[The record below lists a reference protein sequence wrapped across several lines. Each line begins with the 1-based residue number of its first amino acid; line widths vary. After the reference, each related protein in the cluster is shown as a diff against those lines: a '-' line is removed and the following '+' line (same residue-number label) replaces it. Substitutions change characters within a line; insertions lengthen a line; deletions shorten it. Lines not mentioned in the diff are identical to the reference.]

1 MTSISSF
8 VVVVISIYFST
19 SVYGF
24 QSFSSN
30 RHIHV
35 TPSSRRCRK
44 QYLKT
49 DNDDDNK
56 NKFLDRDDR
65 ADELDIETLLDTP
78 IYDPEKSNGWFADLV
93 RNDYNTAEALYA
105 GLIWGD
111 CFARSI
117 AICNVRQWIC
127 SFSRRWWQVI
137 LICENN
143 LGDKSVTTIQQ

>member
-49 DNDDDNK
+49 DNDDDN

-78 IYDPEKSNGWFADLV
+78 IFDPEKSNGWFADLV

-105 GLIWGD
+105 GLI
-111 CFARSI
+111 I
-117 AICNVRQWIC
+117 AAG
-127 SFSRRWWQVI
+127 VI
-137 LICENN
+137 ASQEALRFVMYGSGYVPFHGGGGK
-143 LGDKSVTTIQQ
+143 LF